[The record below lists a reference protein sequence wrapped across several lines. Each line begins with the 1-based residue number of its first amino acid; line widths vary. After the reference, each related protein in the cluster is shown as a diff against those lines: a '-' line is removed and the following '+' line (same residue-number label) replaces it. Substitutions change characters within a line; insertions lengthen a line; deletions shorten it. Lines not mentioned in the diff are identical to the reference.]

1 MDTNDAKPSMR
12 QSRLTLGSVTAT
24 VTLVLCALACDGT
37 PQDRESSLVPLQPS
51 QAQAERIQRADDA
64 LSLDP
69 ENVDLILEAS
79 FAREDVWRYA
89 EAVEL
94 YGRGLEIAPT
104 DYRLYLGRAHRL
116 IRLRQFDAALD
127 DLDRAVQLDPY
138 GFNSAYLR
146 GLTYYLTGRFDDA
159 AQEYGRCTTLARDEA
174 ALALAEAGG
183 VPGDPRHCMF
193 VATDPQSLVAITAW
207 RYRALRRA
215 GHHDEASHLL
225 DPISEGLSLS
235 EGGLPEYGAS
245 IIKPDNNE
253 HYYHL
258 LLFFKGLEPER
269 ELLDRD
275 RWGAQW
281 STVAHGIA
289 VWHLVEGDTN
299 RAMQLLR
306 EIVAEPH
313 WARLGHVAAETDLIR
328 LRRDP

>member
-1 MDTNDAKPSMR
+1 MGSSDAKPSMTPN
-12 QSRLTLGSVTAT
+12 RLILGSVTAT
-24 VTLVLCALACDGT
+24 VTLVLCAVACDRTG
-37 PQDRESSLVPLQPS
+37 QDRESSLAPLQPS
-51 QAQAERIQRADDA
+51 QAQAERIRRADHA

-69 ENVDLILEAS
+69 KNVYLILEAA

-94 YGRGLEIAPT
+94 YGRGLEIAPN

-127 DLDRAVQLDPY
+127 DLDRAVELDPY
-138 GFNSAYLR
+138 GFNSAYLS
-146 GLTYYLTGRFDDA
+146 GLAYYLTGRFDA
-159 AQEYGRCTTLARDEA
+159 AAEEYGRCTSLARDEA
-174 ALALAEAGG
+174 ALALAETGR

-215 GHHDEASHLL
+215 GHHEEASHLL
-225 DPISEGLSLS
+225 DLISEDLSLS

-258 LLFFKGLEPER
+258 ILSYKGLKPER
-269 ELLDRD
+269 DLLDRE

-281 STVAHGIA
+281 STVAYGTA
-289 VWHLVEGDTN
+289 VWHLVEGDTS

-306 EIVAEPH
+306 EIVAEPY